1 MSELFSRLRRTRQ
14 SEQQAVSVAFFQF
27 MVCPG
32 EKGVSV
38 RAVDARLKDVDISG
52 YVGDATVRAAAKT
65 FCDILQKQSW
75 QINWGKPSGSK
86 SVSAADYPHFLHQ
99 LMRCGNIVDSK
110 GNPLK
115 ALEEQGT
122 VKLTLAAGD
131 DGKFFPHFS
140 VVAGEREFGDMRF
153 LSDSFVIAGDNLM
166 SVRPVGDNY
175 DQLDVFGEPF
185 TADMLEPYLSVAF
198 SYLDNIELAY
208 DDYEVRYSD
217 VPVSTVPAILFDK
230 VDSDKALFLHIAH
243 TLPDMSMEFIAQ
255 FEPTRIACIAPGH
268 VIELKPIHY
277 SSLAESGNMLE
288 KQIMQYAP
296 DRSSRREIYREGNNY
311 IIPAAT
317 ASPFLLQGL
326 GALLGSFRLLGIE
339 KLKEYKLTVSQPKM
353 RLSLSSGIDFL
364 EGSLA
369 LEVGEQTFSLQELL
383 RMYAK
388 NKYIQL
394 SDGNRAIINQEY
406 VDKLQRLFRPAKGKT
421 NKVQTS
427 FFDISEIEEMLPE
440 GIPGEVFEKH
450 RRFYDGFNGLFS
462 QELPVD
468 EVKASLRRYQADGVK
483 WLKYLYDN
491 NLGGCL
497 ADDMGLGKTLQT
509 ITLLAKIYP
518 AESAPTL
525 IVMPRS
531 LLFNWEMELDRFAP
545 QLKHFTYYG
554 PTRNFDNIAGN
565 QIILTTYAIVRNDID
580 KFSKTDFHC
589 VILDESQNIKNI
601 GAQTTQAVYS
611 LRAPH
616 RFALSGTPVENNL
629 TELYS
634 LFHFLIPSM
643 FGSPEEFNR
652 RYSTPIQRDND
663 RELLGVLRRRIY
675 PFMLRR
681 LKKDVL
687 DDLPDRI
694 DNMLY
699 VEMSDE
705 QSRLYETRR
714 RFYHSQVNAA
724 VAAKGVRASRFELL
738 QAVNEL
744 RQIASVP
751 ENMSEGRI
759 ASPKVSELVESLVT
773 AVSNRH
779 KAVVFFNFLTGIDLV
794 GVRLQELGIE
804 YVTMTGAT
812 HDRQSVVDRFQKDK
826 KCKVLLM
833 TLKTGGVGLNLTAA
847 DNVYIFEPW
856 WNKAAEEQGVN
867 RLHRIGQK
875 STVMCYSMI
884 TRGSIEEKIVQLQQK
899 KSMLVDEL
907 ISSDSAAGKTLSEED
922 IDFILG

>member
-1 MSELFSRLRRTRQ
+1 MSELFSGLRRKYQ
-14 SEQQAVSVAFFQF
+14 SEAPASTVSDFRFMIYSGDTGVA
-27 MVCPG
+27 
-32 EKGVSV
+32 V
-38 RAVDARLKDVDISG
+38 RAVDSRMNDVDISG
-52 YVGDATVRAAAKT
+52 FAGDTTVRASARM
-65 FCDILQKQSW
+65 FCDILQRQSW
-75 QINWGKPSGSK
+75 QISWGKPSASR
-86 SVSAADYPHFLHQ
+86 SVAVADYPYFLQQ
-99 LMRCGNIVDSK
+99 LMQCSNLIDRNANPLSILKEQGCIKLSLTKNEDSK
-110 GNPLK
+110 F
-115 ALEEQGT
+115 
-122 VKLTLAAGD
+122 V
-131 DGKFFPHFS
+131 PHFS
-140 VVAGEREFGDMRF
+140 VVAGEREFGDMQF
-153 LSDSFVIAGDNLM
+153 LSDSFVIAGSTLIAIK
-166 SVRPVGDNY
+166 PVGENY
-175 DQLDVFGEPF
+175 DQLEVFSEPF
-185 TADMLEPYLSVAF
+185 TAEMLEPFLSVTF
-198 SYLDNIELAY
+198 SYLDNLELAY

-217 VPVSTVPAILFDK
+217 TPVQTVPALLFDK

-255 FEPTRIACIAPGH
+255 FEPSWIAEELPGH
-268 VIELKPIHY
+268 VIELKPIKY
-277 SSLAESGNMLE
+277 SSLGESGDTLE

-296 DRSSRREIYREGNNY
+296 DRTARREIYREGNSF

-326 GALLGSFRLLGIE
+326 GTLLGSYRLLGVE

-353 RLSLSSGIDFL
+353 KLSLSSGIDFL

-383 RMYAK
+383 RMYSK
-388 NKYIQL
+388 NKYVQL

-406 VDKLQRLFRPAKGKT
+406 VDKLQRLFRPAKGKS

-427 FFDISEIEEMLPE
+427 FFDLSEIEEMLPE
-440 GIPGEVFEKH
+440 GLPGEISEKH
-450 RRFYDGFNGLFS
+450 RRIFGGFNGLAS
-462 QELPVD
+462 QTLQTD
-468 EVKASLRRYQADGVK
+468 EVKASLRRYQIDGVK

-509 ITLLAKIYP
+509 ITLLSKIYP
-518 AESAPTL
+518 AETAPTL

-531 LLFNWEMELDRFAP
+531 LLFNWEKELDRFAP

-554 PTRNFDNIAGN
+554 ASRNYDNIEGN
-565 QIILTTYAIVRNDID
+565 QVILTTYAIVRNDIE
-580 KFSKTDFHC
+580 KFRNTDYHC
-589 VILDESQNIKNI
+589 IILDESQSIKNI
-601 GAQTTQAVYS
+601 GAQTTQAVYA
-611 LRAPH
+611 LRSKH
-616 RFALSGTPVENNL
+616 RLALSGTPVENNL

-634 LFHFLIPSM
+634 LFRFLNPSM
-643 FGSPEEFNR
+643 FGTPEEFNR
-652 RYSTPIQRDND
+652 RYTLPIQRDND
-663 RELLGVLRRRIY
+663 RELLGALRRKIY

-694 DNMLY
+694 DNTLY
-699 VEMSDE
+699 VEMSEE
-705 QSRLYETRR
+705 QARLYETRR
-714 RFYHSQVNAA
+714 SYFHSQVNASI
-724 VAAKGVRASRFELL
+724 AAKGVRASRFELL
-738 QAVNEL
+738 QAINEL

-794 GVRLQELGIE
+794 GERLQELGIE
-804 YVTMTGAT
+804 YATMTGAT

-856 WNKAAEEQGVN
+856 WNKAAEEQGIN

-884 TRGSIEEKIVQLQQK
+884 TRGTIEEKIVKLQQQ
-899 KSMLVDEL
+899 KSILVDEL
-907 ISSDSAAGKTLSEED
+907 ISADSAAGKTLTEED